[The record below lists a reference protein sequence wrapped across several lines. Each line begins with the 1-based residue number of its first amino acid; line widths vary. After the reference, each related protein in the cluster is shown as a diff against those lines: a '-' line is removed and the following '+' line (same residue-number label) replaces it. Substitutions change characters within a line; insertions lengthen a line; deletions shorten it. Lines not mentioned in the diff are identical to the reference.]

1 MSWTREKLRKMAK
14 AFFFDTCT
22 LIEIG
27 KDNPA
32 YASYKKDVKMILTK
46 LNLLEL
52 AGYLFKHKRENEI
65 QEMFNQ
71 LNQYC
76 VEYDDTI
83 LIEAA
88 KMKNDYKK
96 ERLSYIDCIGYLLA
110 KKHKAKFLTSDG
122 KFEKKKNVE
131 FVR

>member
-1 MSWTREKLRKMAK
+1 MKITKV
-14 AFFFDTCT
+14 FFFDTCA

-27 KDNPA
+27 KDNPN
-32 YASYKKDVKMILTK
+32 YKPYKTDVKMILTK

-52 AGYLFKHKRENEI
+52 AGYLFKHERGQEI
-65 QEMFNQ
+65 QEMFDQ

-76 VEYDDTI
+76 VEYDDMI

-88 KMKNDYKK
+88 KMKHDYKK
-96 ERLSYIDCIGYLLA
+96 ERLSYVDCIGYLLA
-110 KKHKAKFLTSDG
+110 KKHKAKFLTGDG